1 VEHPVLN
8 EAMIEI
14 EMSMAIGE
22 FPEWLYARTYME
34 ISSNYPDICPQ
45 EMGIKVGCGAL
56 RNQEK
61 MKF

>member
-22 FPEWLYARTYME
+22 FPEWLYARTYM
-34 ISSNYPDICPQ
+34 DILKLSRYLSA
-45 EMGIKVGCGAL
+45 GNGDKSGLLGH
-56 RNQEK
+56 
-61 MKF
+61 